1 MNRKIAVDI
10 RKMPNVNTSL
20 VELNLPNEKLGALK
34 LDPFFLVGS
43 PFFLKV
49 LVLGE
54 LVAMYAI
61 QIRFKIRL
69 MKLD

>member
-1 MNRKIAVDI
+1 MSKIPSV
-10 RKMPNVNTSL
+10 KTNL
-20 VELNLPNEKLGALK
+20 VVLNFPNEKLGALK
-34 LDPFFLVGS
+34 PAPFFLVGS
-43 PFFLKV
+43 AFFLKV

-69 MKLD
+69 MN

>member
-1 MNRKIAVDI
+1 
-10 RKMPNVNTSL
+10 MPNVKTSF

-34 LDPFFLVGS
+34 PAPFFLVGS

-54 LVAMYAI
+54 LVAMYSI